1 MKVRAAFSI
10 ARLPV
15 AALAVVV
22 LSLAGCLLTSE
33 AVNGGGLLFF
43 GSLSVNNDQGVFA
56 IPETP
61 QQHFRGLRFAAS
73 SYPVEV
79 YRVVL
84 VYRGGQE
91 VSYTVN
97 WRFTDRVPYHDLR
110 VPRDRAVREVRIYQR
125 QPERLANKR
134 GRSNL
139 KRGERG
145 GDDQRGHRPAGPV
158 TFTVYGVQ

>member
-1 MKVRAAFSI
+1 MKARAVFGVAM
-10 ARLPV
+10 LP
-15 AALAVVV
+15 VVV
-22 LSLAGCLLTSE
+22 LAVIALTLTGCLLTGG
-33 AVNGGGLLFF
+33 AVDRGGLLFF
-43 GSLSVNNDQGVFA
+43 GSLSVDNDQGVFA

-91 VSYTVN
+91 ESYAVN
-97 WRFTDRVPYHDLR
+97 WRFTDRVRYHELR
-110 VPRDRAVREVRIYQR
+110 VPSDRAVREVRIYQK
-125 QPERLANKR
+125 QPVRPADKHGRLNWK
-134 GRSNL
+134 G
-139 KRGERG
+139 KGG
-145 GDDQRGHRPAGPV
+145 GDDQRGRGPAGPV

>member
-1 MKVRAAFSI
+1 MKARAGFSI
-10 ARLPV
+10 AMLPV
-15 AALAVVV
+15 AAIAVIV
-22 LSLAGCLLTSE
+22 LTLAGCLLTGE

-61 QQHFRGLRFAAS
+61 QQHFRGLRFTAS

-91 VSYTVN
+91 ASYTVN
-97 WRFTDRVPYHDLR
+97 WRFTDRARYHDLR
-110 VPRDRAVREVRIYQR
+110 VPSDRVVREVRIYQR
-125 QPERLANKR
+125 KPERLANKH
-134 GRSNL
+134 GRLNW
-139 KRGERG
+139 KRSKGG
-145 GDDQRGHRPAGPV
+145 GDDQRGHGQAGPV